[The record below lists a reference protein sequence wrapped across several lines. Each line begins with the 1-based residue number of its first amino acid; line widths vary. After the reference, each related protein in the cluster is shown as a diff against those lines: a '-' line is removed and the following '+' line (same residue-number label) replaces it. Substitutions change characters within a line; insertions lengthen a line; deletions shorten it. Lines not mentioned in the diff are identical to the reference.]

1 MWVCSVGAYMPIYLN
16 NSKKKGK
23 VMKKIMIM
31 LLILLA
37 VACEKQSDNVEAP
50 VEETINEGE

>member
-1 MWVCSVGAYMPIYLN
+1 MPIYLN

-37 VACEKQSDNVEAP
+37 VACEKQSDNVEVP